1 MPIASGSWVPVGPV
15 QPPAHKQCRWKTKAR
30 LHTPKCVKRS
40 QLDPERSPTRTGSAD
55 AHSNEDNPVDPS
67 QEDNAGPDLSDQDLP
82 MSPHKDAPDFDWV
95 ANTRRPERENP
106 LSPGGPGDD
115 LGPSHTPNPGAGDED
130 TRQGDDDVPG
140 RNTEPDPGAGD
151 EDNQQGDDNVPGRN
165 AEPND
170 VPGGPNDRLP
180 DDLVPHLEAL

>member
-1 MPIASGSWVPVGPV
+1 M
-15 QPPAHKQCRWKTKAR
+15 
-30 LHTPKCVKRS
+30 KRS
-40 QLDPERSPTRTGSAD
+40 RLDPERSPTRTGSAD

-115 LGPSHTPNPGAGDED
+115 LGPSHTPDPGADDED

-151 EDNQQGDDNVPGRN
+151 EDNQQGDDDVPGRNAEPDPGAGDEDNQQGDDNVPGRN
-165 AEPND
+165 AEPDD